1 MKVLEKRVEP
11 PRIVSLSLSHM
22 RRRVSLS
29 VCLSQTLKNESSG
42 KGKKTRIVSPFL
54 SHRRRVSLS
63 VCLSQ
68 ALKNESSEKRKKTRI
83 VSLFLSRR
91 RRVSSCVR
99 LSEAVENEKGKKK
112 KKKEEEK
119 KRTVEPPRG
128 RNGANRP

>member
-11 PRIVSLSLSHM
+11 PRIVSLFLSHM

-42 KGKKTRIVSPFL
+42 KGKKTRIVSLFL

-99 LSEAVENEKGKKK
+99 LSEAVENEGE
-112 KKKEEEK
+112 KEEKERRGE

>member
-42 KGKKTRIVSPFL
+42 KG
-54 SHRRRVSLS
+54 
-63 VCLSQ
+63 
-68 ALKNESSEKRKKTRI
+68 KKTRI